1 MVRISAE
8 DGCLVI
14 RAETG
19 GEDLKV
25 KSRLGGRD
33 SYSEAI

>member
-1 MVRISAE
+1 MEALGFTIGQPVIISAE

-19 GEDLKV
+19 G
-25 KSRLGGRD
+25 
-33 SYSEAI
+33 